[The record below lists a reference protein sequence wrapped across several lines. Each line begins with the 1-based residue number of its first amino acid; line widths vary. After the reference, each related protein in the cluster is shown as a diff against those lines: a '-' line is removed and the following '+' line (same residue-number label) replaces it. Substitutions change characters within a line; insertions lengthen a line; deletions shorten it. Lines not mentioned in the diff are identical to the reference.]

1 MKQASARPLV
11 LASGSPRRRELLG
24 QLAVPFQITVSDAPE
39 TLDPR
44 LSPEAQAIA
53 LAERKARAVAAD
65 YPNCLVLA
73 ADTIVVLDGEIL
85 GKPTGD
91 SDAARMLRQLSG
103 REHLVITGLVLLDAA
118 RDASWRAA
126 VTSRV
131 RFRHLSDGEI
141 ATYVATGE
149 TRDKAGAYAIQ
160 GIGSALIAGLD
171 GCRSNVVGLP
181 LCEVA
186 ALLEMAGVAIPP
198 GFAGC
203 RLADGTLCPRLV

>member
-1 MKQASARPLV
+1 MKQANLRSLI
-11 LASGSPRRRELLG
+11 LASGSPRRRELLA
-24 QLAVPFQITVSDAPE
+24 QLAVPFQVAVSDAPE

-44 LSPEAQAIA
+44 LPPEAQSIA
-53 LAERKARAVAAD
+53 LAECKARAVAAD
-65 YPNCLVLA
+65 YPDSLVLA
-73 ADTIVVLDGEIL
+73 ADTIVVLDGAIL
-85 GKPTGD
+85 GKPTDD

-103 REHLVITGLVLLDAA
+103 REHLVITGLVLLDAE
-118 RDASWRAA
+118 RDASWREA
-126 VTSRV
+126 VTSWV

-149 TRDKAGAYAIQ
+149 SRDKAGAYAIQ
-160 GIGSALIAGLD
+160 GIGSALIADLD

-181 LCEVA
+181 LCEVI
-186 ALLEMAGVAIPP
+186 ALLERAGVAIPP